1 MSDPR
6 PRYPKGLR
14 LEMDPRDVWA
24 ATRRPPNVS
33 EALTST
39 FSDLYWKTYAI
50 VHHAASVVEL
60 EQKECGAVVE
70 SLKQQPGLVGIAQ
83 TCSSTM
89 RFEYEAM
96 LGAAFAVQSLLAR
109 AVIESLTGATME
121 DEKRLPSFAELNEA
135 IDKRSVQPGMV
146 AARGRAR
153 EALNTI
159 ASWESPDFFEGQSP
173 RHRIVHRE
181 HLRCTPILVCRIS
194 GVRVKP
200 DRSEPLGV
208 AFASREPIKS
218 ISHYL
223 PDIQMG
229 SELLVRQDDQPAAP
243 GDIYISPPREIA
255 QAHLPALSSRAI
267 QVAQQHLLAA
277 AMLLDALT
285 EGPDPLASII
295 ARQEAARRA
304 TPTTEAL
311 VNDAA
316 R

>member
-6 PRYPKGLR
+6 PLYPKGLR

-24 ATRRPPNVS
+24 VTRRPPNVS

-50 VHHAASVVEL
+50 VHHAGRVVEL

-70 SLKQQPGLVGIAQ
+70 SLKQQPRLVGIAQ

-96 LGAAFAVQSLLAR
+96 LGAAYAAQSLLAR
-109 AVIESLTGATME
+109 AVIESLTGATLE
-121 DEKRLPSFAELNEA
+121 DEKRLPSFSELDDA
-135 IDKRSVQPGMV
+135 IDNKSVQPGMI
-146 AARGRAR
+146 AARDRVR
-153 EALNTI
+153 EALDSI
-159 ASWESPDFFEGQSP
+159 ASWKSPDFFERLSP

-181 HLRCTPILVCRIS
+181 HLRCTPILVRRIS

-200 DRSEPLGV
+200 DRKEPLGV
-208 AFASREPIKS
+208 AYASREPIKV
-218 ISHYL
+218 ISQYS
-223 PDIQMG
+223 PDIEMG
-229 SELLVRQDDQPAAP
+229 FELLVRQDDQPVP
-243 GDIYISPPREIA
+243 SGEVFISPPREIA
-255 QAHLPALSSRAI
+255 QKHLPVLSSRAI

-277 AMLLDALT
+277 ALLLDALT
-285 EGPDPLASII
+285 EGPDPFAII
-295 ARQEAARRA
+295 TRQEAARRA
-304 TPTTEAL
+304 TPTTETL